1 MLIADPPSSRSEAT
15 MSIEEDLSHLE
26 FDRDS
31 TITIGVF
38 DGVHRGHRHL
48 VGRLLEEARSAGTL
62 AGVVTFRDHPIRV
75 LRPGADVRFLTDLEE
90 RVRLLKELGVDFV
103 VPVRFDRE
111 LASLSSRDFLRRLYE
126 RLRMR
131 RLVVGPD
138 FAMGR
143 DRDGT
148 LETLPAIGESVGF
161 SFKSVE
167 LMTDSAGVVKSTTIR
182 NSILEGDVS
191 RAARMLGRN
200 FSIGGIVGH
209 GEERGRELGFPT
221 ANLEVGADMI
231 FPGDGIYAAWARLGE
246 RSYMAAT
253 SIGVRPTFD
262 DGANRTIE
270 AYLLDFSDD
279 IYGETLRL
287 EFVRRL
293 RGEEKFDSVEALLEQ
308 MNEDVRQTRGILG
321 AGS

>member
-1 MLIADPPSSRSEAT
+1 
-15 MSIEEDLSHLE
+15 MSLEEDLSHFE
-26 FDRDS
+26 SDRDS

-48 VGRLLEEARSAGTL
+48 IGALVQEARNAGAL
-62 AGVVTFRDHPIRV
+62 AGVLTFKNHPITV
-75 LRPGADVRFLTDLEE
+75 LRPGVEVRFLTDLDE

-111 LASLSSRDFLRRLYE
+111 LAGLSSRDFLLRLYE
-126 RLRMR
+126 KLRMR
-131 RLVVGPD
+131 RLIVGPD

-161 SFKSVE
+161 TFESVD
-167 LMTDSAGVVKSTTIR
+167 LMTDAAGVVKSTTIR
-182 NSILEGDVS
+182 NSVIEGDVS
-191 RAARMLGRN
+191 RAARLLGRN
-200 FSIGGIVGH
+200 FAVNGVVAH

-221 ANLEVGADMI
+221 ANLELGPGLI
-231 FPGDGIYAAWARLGE
+231 FPGDGIYAAWAHLESGA
-246 RSYMAAT
+246 YMAAT

-262 DGANRTIE
+262 DGENRTIE
-270 AYLLDFSDD
+270 AYLLDFSGN
-279 IYGETLRL
+279 IYDQPLRL

-293 RGEEKFDSVEALLEQ
+293 RGEEKFDTIQALLVQ
-308 MNEDVRQTRGILG
+308 MDEDVHQTRDILT
-321 AGS
+321 AARPATS

>member
-1 MLIADPPSSRSEAT
+1 MLIADSRHDSEPM
-15 MSIEEDLSHLE
+15 MSIEEDLSHFE

-48 VGRLLEEARSAGTL
+48 IGRLVQEARKAGSL
-62 AGVVTFRDHPIRV
+62 AGVLTFQNHPITV
-75 LRPGADVRFLTDLEE
+75 VRPGTQARFLTNLDE

-103 VPVRFDRE
+103 IPVWFDRE
-111 LASLSSRDFLRRLYE
+111 LANLSSRDFLTRLYE
-126 RLRMR
+126 KLKMR
-131 RLVVGPD
+131 KLIVGPD

-143 DRDGT
+143 NLDGT

-161 SFKSVE
+161 AFESVD

-182 NSILEGDVS
+182 NSLSEGDVS
-191 RAARMLGRN
+191 KAAKLLGRN
-200 FSIGGIVGH
+200 FSISGIVGH

-221 ANLEVGADMI
+221 ANLQLAQELM
-231 FPGDGIYAAWARLGE
+231 FPGDGIYATWAHLESGV
-246 RSYMAAT
+246 YMAAT

-262 DGANRTIE
+262 DGENRTIE
-270 AYLLDFSDD
+270 AYILDFSDD
-279 IYGETLRL
+279 IYDQPIQL

-293 RGEEKFDSVEALLEQ
+293 RGEEKFDTIQSLLDQ
-308 MNEDVRQTRGILG
+308 MDKDVHQTRDILTG
-321 AGS
+321 AR

>member
-1 MLIADPPSSRSEAT
+1 

-26 FDRDS
+26 LNRDS

-48 VGRLLEEARSAGTL
+48 IGSLLEEARSAGTL
-62 AGVVTFRDHPIRV
+62 AGVVTFRNHPITV
-75 LRPGADVRFLTDLEE
+75 LRPSAKVRFLTDLDE

-103 VPVRFDRE
+103 VPIRFDRE
-111 LASLSSRDFLRRLYE
+111 LASLSSREFLAHLHE
-126 RLRMR
+126 KLRMR

-161 SFKSVE
+161 SFKSVD

-182 NSILEGDVS
+182 NSVIEGDVS

-200 FSIGGIVGH
+200 FSVSGVVGH
-209 GEERGRELGFPT
+209 GLERGRELGFPT

-231 FPGDGIYAAWARLGE
+231 FPGDGIYAAWARLETGT
-246 RSYMAAT
+246 YMAAT
-253 SIGVRPTFD
+253 SIGTRPTFD
-262 DGANRTIE
+262 DGENRTIE
-270 AYLLDFSDD
+270 AYLLDFSAD
-279 IYGETLRL
+279 IYGQRLRL

-293 RGEEKFDSVEALLEQ
+293 RGEEKFDTVEALLER
-308 MNEDVRQTRGILG
+308 MDEDVRRTRAVLG
-321 AGS
+321 KSQQGEF

>member
-1 MLIADPPSSRSEAT
+1 MLIADSRHDSEAT
-15 MSIEEDLSHLE
+15 MSIEEDLSHFE
-26 FDRDS
+26 PDRDS

-48 VGRLLEEARSAGTL
+48 IGRLVQEARSAGTL
-62 AGVVTFRDHPIRV
+62 AGVLTFKNHPITV
-75 LRPGADVRFLTDLEE
+75 LRPSVEVRFLTDLEE

-103 VPVRFDRE
+103 VPVGFDRE
-111 LASLSSRDFLRRLYE
+111 LASLSSRDFLLHLYHK
-126 RLRMR
+126 LRMR

-148 LETLPAIGESVGF
+148 LDTLPAIGESIGF
-161 SFKSVE
+161 AVE
-167 LMTDSAGVVKSTTIR
+167 AVDLMTDSVGVVKSTTIR
-182 NSILEGDVS
+182 NSIVEGDVS
-191 RAARMLGRN
+191 RAARLLGRN
-200 FSIGGIVGH
+200 FSINGTVGH

-221 ANLEVGADMI
+221 ANIELAPGFI
-231 FPGDGIYAAWARLGE
+231 FPGDGIYAAWAHLQSGK
-246 RSYMAAT
+246 YMAAT

-262 DGANRTIE
+262 DGENRTIE

-279 IYGETLRL
+279 IYGQPLRL

-293 RGEEKFDSVEALLEQ
+293 RGEEKFDSIQALLDQ
-308 MNEDVRQTRGILG
+308 MDEDVRRTREILTD
-321 AGS
+321 S

>member
-1 MLIADPPSSRSEAT
+1 
-15 MSIEEDLSHLE
+15 MSIEEYLSHLE
-26 FDRDS
+26 LDRDS

-48 VGRLLEEARSAGTL
+48 IGSLLEEARSAGTL
-62 AGVVTFRDHPIRV
+62 AGVVTFRNHPITA
-75 LRPGADVRFLTDLEE
+75 LRPGAEVRFLTDLDE

-111 LASLSSRDFLRRLYE
+111 LASLSSREFLGHLYE

-148 LETLPAIGESVGF
+148 LETLPGIAESVGF
-161 SFKSVE
+161 SFKSVD

-200 FSIGGIVGH
+200 FSVSGVVGH
-209 GEERGRELGFPT
+209 GLERGRELGFPT
-221 ANLEVGADMI
+221 ANLEVGDGHDIPRGRYLRGVGAA
-231 FPGDGIYAAWARLGE
+231 GDGNIHGGDEHRDAPYVRRRGE
-246 RSYMAAT
+246 QDDR
-253 SIGVRPTFD
+253 GVPAGLFGGYIRA
-262 DGANRTIE
+262 GA
-270 AYLLDFSDD
+270 
-279 IYGETLRL
+279 LRL

-293 RGEEKFDSVEALLEQ
+293 RGEEKFNTVEALLAR
-308 MNEDVRQTRGILG
+308 MDEDVRRTRAALG
-321 AGS
+321 KVSE

>member
-1 MLIADPPSSRSEAT
+1 
-15 MSIEEDLSHLE
+15 MSIEEDLAHLE
-26 FDRDS
+26 PERDS

-38 DGVHRGHRHL
+38 DGVHRGHRYL
-48 VGRLLEEARSAGTL
+48 IDKLLEEARSAGTL
-62 AGVVTFRDHPIRV
+62 AGVVTFRNHPITV
-75 LRPGADVRFLTDLEE
+75 LRPGARALFLTDLDE

-111 LASLSSRDFLRRLYE
+111 LARLSSRDFLRRLYE

-161 SFKSVE
+161 SFKSVD

-200 FSIGGIVGH
+200 FSVSGVVGH
-209 GEERGRELGFPT
+209 GLERGRELGFPT
-221 ANLEVGADMI
+221 ANLEVSPDMI
-231 FPGDGIYAAWARLGE
+231 FPGNGIYATWARLDTGV
-246 RSYMAAT
+246 YMAAT

-262 DGANRTIE
+262 DGENRTVE
-270 AYLLDFSDD
+270 AYLLDFSAD
-279 IYGETLRL
+279 IYGQPLQL

-293 RGEEKFDSVEALLEQ
+293 RGEEKFDSIQALLDQ
-308 MNEDVRQTRGILG
+308 MDEDVRRAREILTD
-321 AGS
+321 S

>member
-1 MLIADPPSSRSEAT
+1 
-15 MSIEEDLSHLE
+15 MSIEEDLAHLE
-26 FDRDS
+26 PERDS

-38 DGVHRGHRHL
+38 DGVHRGHRYL
-48 VGRLLEEARSAGTL
+48 IDKLLEEARSAGTL
-62 AGVVTFRDHPIRV
+62 AGVVTFRNHPITV
-75 LRPGADVRFLTDLEE
+75 LRPGARALFLTDLDE

-103 VPVRFDRE
+103 VPIRFDRE
-111 LASLSSRDFLRRLYE
+111 LARLSSRDFLRHLYE

-148 LETLPAIGESVGF
+148 LETLPMIGESVGF
-161 SFKSVE
+161 GFKSVD
-167 LMTDSAGVVKSTTIR
+167 LMTDSVGVVKSTTIR

-200 FSIGGIVGH
+200 FSVSGVVGH

-221 ANLEVGADMI
+221 ANLEVGPDMI
-231 FPGDGIYAAWARLGE
+231 FPGDGIYAAWARLDSG
-246 RSYMAAT
+246 SYMAAT

-262 DGANRTIE
+262 DGENRTIE
-270 AYLLDFSDD
+270 AYLLDFSED
-279 IYGETLRL
+279 IYDQTLRL

-293 RGEEKFDSVEALLEQ
+293 RGEEKFDSIQALLNQ
-308 MNEDVRQTRGILG
+308 MDEDVRRTREILTD
-321 AGS
+321 AV

>member
-1 MLIADPPSSRSEAT
+1 
-15 MSIEEDLSHLE
+15 MSIEEDLAHLE
-26 FDRDS
+26 PERHS

-38 DGVHRGHRHL
+38 DGVHRGHRYL
-48 VGRLLEEARSAGTL
+48 IDKLLEEARSAGTL
-62 AGVVTFRDHPIRV
+62 AGVVTFRNHPITV
-75 LRPGADVRFLTDLEE
+75 LRPGARALFLTDLDE

-103 VPVRFDRE
+103 VPIRFDRE
-111 LASLSSRDFLRRLYE
+111 LASLSSRDFLGHLYD

-143 DRDGT
+143 GRDGT
-148 LETLPAIGESVGF
+148 LETLPAIAESVGF
-161 SFKSVE
+161 GFKSVD

-200 FSIGGIVGH
+200 FSVSGVVGH

-221 ANLEVGADMI
+221 ANLEVSPDMI
-231 FPGDGIYAAWARLGE
+231 FPGDGIYAAWARLGSG
-246 RSYMAAT
+246 SYMAAT

-262 DGANRTIE
+262 DGENRTIE
-270 AYLLDFSDD
+270 AYLLDFSED
-279 IYGETLRL
+279 IYGQTLRL

-293 RGEEKFDSVEALLEQ
+293 RGEEKFDSIQALLDQ
-308 MNEDVRQTRGILG
+308 MDDDVLRTREIL
-321 AGS
+321 ADS

>member
-1 MLIADPPSSRSEAT
+1 
-15 MSIEEDLSHLE
+15 MSIEEYLSHLE
-26 FDRDS
+26 LDRDS

-48 VGRLLEEARSAGTL
+48 IGSLLEEARSAGTL
-62 AGVVTFRDHPIRV
+62 AGVVTFRNHPITA
-75 LRPGADVRFLTDLEE
+75 LRPGVEVRFLTDLDE

-103 VPVRFDRE
+103 VPIRFDRE
-111 LASLSSRDFLRRLYE
+111 LASLSSRDFLGHLYE
-126 RLRMR
+126 KLRMR

-148 LETLPAIGESVGF
+148 LETLPGIAESVGF
-161 SFKSVE
+161 SFKSVD

-200 FSIGGIVGH
+200 FSVSGVVGH
-209 GEERGRELGFPT
+209 GLERGRELGFPT

-231 FPGDGIYAAWARLGE
+231 FPGDGIYAAWARLETGT
-246 RSYMAAT
+246 YMAAT
-253 SIGVRPTFD
+253 SIGTRPTFD
-262 DGANRTIE
+262 DGENRTIE
-270 AYLLDFSDD
+270 AYLLDFSAD
-279 IYGETLRL
+279 IYGQPLRL

-293 RGEEKFDSVEALLEQ
+293 RGEEKFDTVEALLER
-308 MNEDVRQTRGILG
+308 MDEDVRRTRAALG
-321 AGS
+321 KVSE